1 MNIAK
6 GDNFWISHLIRRA
19 GFGAT
24 PQEMRRYLQIGYDQ
38 LLDELLHPEK
48 SDNSALETQ
57 LSALNLDFT
66 KLADIQ
72 RWWLYRMC
80 FTRCPLQEK
89 LTLFWHGHFATSNKK
104 VNSAFAMYIQN
115 LSFRKYGLGDFQ
127 QLLLTISKDPAMIIW
142 LDNQQNK
149 KGKPNENYGREIMEL
164 FTIGIGNYNENDVKE
179 AARAFTGWHTN
190 IVAYKLNIKQHDGD
204 KKVFLGQRGN
214 WDGEDIVRILAE
226 QPATGYFLARKLIR
240 FFVMDD
246 PPGSM
251 VKRVA
256 EQYAES
262 DRDIRQVMRAIFTD
276 KNFLSKKA
284 YHSKIK
290 SPVELAVGTVK
301 TLQVKQLDE
310 SLPGQIERMGQSL
323 FQPPNVKGWD
333 GGKVWISSDKMM
345 ARFNFA
351 AVVSGAR
358 MKTILEY
365 APLSKLLV
373 EQNVTDAAQLVDYF
387 ATLLVDGDLS
397 RSTRSR
403 LIDYVSSDAG
413 TFVDT
418 IKTERALEA
427 KVRGLVHL
435 IMTLPAYQLC

>member
-1 MNIAK
+1 MNIAN
-6 GDNFWISHLIRRA
+6 GDRFWISHLIRRA

-24 PQEMRRYLQIGYDQ
+24 PQEMRRYLQLGYDE
-38 LLDELLHPEK
+38 LLDELLHPERIG
-48 SDNSALETQ
+48 NSALETQ
-57 LSALNLDFT
+57 LSTLNLDFT

-80 FTRCPLQEK
+80 FTSCPLQEK
-89 LTLFWHGHFATSNKK
+89 MTLFWHGHFATSNRK

-115 LSFRKYGLGDFQ
+115 MSMRKYGLGDFQ

-149 KGKPNENYGREIMEL
+149 KGKPNENYAREIMEL

-190 IVAYKLNIKQHDGD
+190 IVAYKKNVKQHDDD
-204 KKVFLGQRGN
+204 KKVFLGQNGN

-226 QPATGYFLARKLIR
+226 QPATGYFLANKLSR

-246 PPGSM
+246 PPNSM
-251 VKRVA
+251 VKRIA
-256 EQYAES
+256 ERYSES
-262 DRDIRQVMRAIFTD
+262 NRDIRQVMRAIFTD
-276 KNFLSKKA
+276 KNFLSKRA

-290 SPVELAVGTVK
+290 SPVEFAVGTVK
-301 TLQVKQLDE
+301 MLQIKHLDE

-345 ARFNFA
+345 ARFNFS
-351 AVVSGAR
+351 AVASGAR
-358 MKTILEY
+358 VKRILEF
-365 APLSKLLV
+365 APLSKLLA

-403 LIDYVSSDAG
+403 LIDYVSSDNG
-413 TFVDT
+413 RIVDT
-418 IKTERALEA
+418 IKSERALEV